1 METSQA
7 ESRPSVAFGAALIL
21 VAALFIVFAQD
32 IPRTGLAGNT
42 DPGPRA
48 MPLAMAVIVAAGGL
62 IELIRAALIRR
73 QHGEAVSTGG
83 PESTSTKT
91 IASTQTATK
100 NFAVLTG
107 TMFAY
112 VLALS
117 WLGFQISTLAFSSV
131 VLIWLGARWWSALL
145 AGLAI
150 VIVVRVLFV
159 GLFHVQLPAGI
170 YNLAW

>member
-21 VAALFIVFAQD
+21 VAALFIVFAKD

-48 MPLAMAVIVAAGGL
+48 VPLAMAIVVATGGL

-159 GLFHVQLPAGI
+159 GLFHVQLPAGVF
-170 YNLAW
+170 NLAF